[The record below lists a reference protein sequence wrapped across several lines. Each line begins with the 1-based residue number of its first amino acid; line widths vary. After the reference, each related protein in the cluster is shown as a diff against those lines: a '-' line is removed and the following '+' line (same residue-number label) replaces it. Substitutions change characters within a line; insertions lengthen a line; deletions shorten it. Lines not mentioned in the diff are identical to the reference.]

1 MNTKNGRMMEILKNL
16 IEKDDSGD
24 TFVIDW
30 FTLFPWS
37 ITNKDLKRILTDY
50 IENRIENAKRI

>member
-1 MNTKNGRMMEILKNL
+1 MNTKNGRRKEILKNL
-16 IEKDDSGD
+16 IEKDGSWD

-37 ITNKDLKRILTDY
+37 ITNKDLERILTEY
-50 IENRIENAKRI
+50 IDKRRKDAKRV

>member
-1 MNTKNGRMMEILKNL
+1 MGILKNS
-16 IEKDDSGD
+16 IEKEGSWD

-37 ITNKDLKRILTDY
+37 ITNKDLERILTEY
-50 IENRIENAKRI
+50 IDKRMKNAKRV